1 MAMNVEQQGRFHML
15 RSGECIPTGYLQAY
29 YGLTWPL
36 SDNARDSFKQY
47 RDSLRRPKQCPDDS
61 VSRYEIEGFMSRAN
75 LLPHK
80 WMAARLGMQDISLA
94 KVLDGLDKLGMQRQ
108 RYAVLPGFVA
118 ESLTEDIIRFLPGL
132 KFKTFRDHNAYCER
146 LHADLKQT
154 LQIDV
159 QRLFCATSV
168 AMEDYPQRFSMHFD
182 CLTLEPVSTKHSVWL
197 DFHKPLN
204 LAPDRCSKLF
214 YAGNRDE
221 LKPFIMGS
229 EPEDVGEY
237 VAFLEGGAHA

>member
-1 MAMNVEQQGRFHML
+1 MAMNDEQQQRFDML
-15 RSGECIPTGYLQAY
+15 RSGECIPVAYVQAY
-29 YGLTWPL
+29 YGLSWPL
-36 SDNARDSFKQY
+36 ADNAGEAFQQY
-47 RDSLRRPKQCPDDS
+47 RGNLRRPKQCPDDS

-75 LLPHK
+75 VLPHK
-80 WMAARLGMQDISLA
+80 WMAARLGMMEDSLDE
-94 KVLDGLDKLGMQRQ
+94 LLGHLPQLGMQPQ

-146 LHADLKQT
+146 LHADLKQA
-154 LQIDV
+154 LQFDI

-168 AMEDYPQRFSMHFD
+168 AMEDYPRFSMHFD

-214 YAGNRDE
+214 YAENRDE

-229 EPEDVGEY
+229 EPEDIGEY